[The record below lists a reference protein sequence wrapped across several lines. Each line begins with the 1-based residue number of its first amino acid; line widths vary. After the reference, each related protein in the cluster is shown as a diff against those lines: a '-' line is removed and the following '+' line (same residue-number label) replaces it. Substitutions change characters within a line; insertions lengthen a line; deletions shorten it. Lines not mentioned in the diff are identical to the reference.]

1 VKRRAEA
8 KIADI
13 QEKIRTLQG
22 IKKALTKLVAMCSG
36 KGPMGECPIIEVLE
50 SKEDKDD

>member
-1 VKRRAEA
+1 MKRRAEA